1 MNRQM
6 MRAAAL
12 GGLAMGAASATPVLS
27 ALNCACC
34 SLVVLGGFLTA
45 YLYFKDAPA
54 TATPQWGDA
63 AIVGLLGGLIGAGVT
78 AMLSLPIALLGWGAG
93 TWSTIQQALSDADL
107 PPELKTFFSTFG
119 AGTFAISAIL
129 LSFVF
134 NLFVYGLFSTLGSL
148 LGAAVMHRKP
158 VPAPPPMPPMP
169 APPPPAQPPPAPPT
183 PPAPPPAP

>member
-1 MNRQM
+1 MNRKM

-12 GGLAMGAASATPVLS
+12 GGLALGAASATPILS

-54 TATPQWGDA
+54 TPAPQWGDA
-63 AIVGLLGGLIGAGVT
+63 AIVGLLAGLIGAGVT

-93 TWSTIQQALSDADL
+93 MWSSIQEALSDADL
-107 PPELKTFFSTFG
+107 PPEVSTMLATFG
-119 AGTFAISAIL
+119 GSTFAITAIL

-134 NLFVYGLFSTLGSL
+134 NLFIYGLFSTLGSL
-148 LGAAVMHRKP
+148 LGAAVMHRKQ
-158 VPAPPPMPPMP
+158 VPAPAPIPPPMPP
-169 APPPPAQPPPAPPT
+169 PPPPAY
-183 PPAPPPAP
+183 

>member
-1 MNRQM
+1 MNRKM

-12 GGLAMGAASATPVLS
+12 GGLALGAASATPILS

-63 AIVGLLGGLIGAGVT
+63 AIVGLLAGLIGAGVT
-78 AMLSLPIALLGWGAG
+78 AMLSLPIVLLGWGAG
-93 TWSTIQQALSDADL
+93 MWSSIQEALSDTDL
-107 PPELKTFFSTFG
+107 PPELRAMLSTFG
-119 AGTFAISAIL
+119 GGTFAITAIL

-134 NLFVYGLFSTLGSL
+134 NLFLYGLFSTLGSL

-158 VPAPPPMPPMP
+158 VPAPPL
-169 APPPPAQPPPAPPT
+169 PPT
-183 PPAPPPAP
+183 PPPAY

>member
-1 MNRQM
+1 MNRRM

-12 GGLAMGAASATPVLS
+12 GGLAMGAASATPILS
-27 ALNCACC
+27 MLNCACC

-54 TATPQWGDA
+54 AVAPQWGDA
-63 AIVGLLGGLIGAGVT
+63 AMVGLLAGLIGAGVT
-78 AMLSLPIALLGWGAG
+78 AMLSLPVALLGWGAG
-93 TWSTIQQALSDADL
+93 TWSALQDAFSDTDL
-107 PPELKTFFSTFG
+107 PPELRTMLTTFG
-119 AGTFAISAIL
+119 TSSFAITAIL

-158 VPAPPPMPPMP
+158 MAVPPPPPPMPP
-169 APPPPAQPPPAPPT
+169 PPPAAF
-183 PPAPPPAP
+183 